1 MEQVRLNNAAF
12 AWRLALLDALLLAQ
26 LLLTHHLC
34 RLPQGLPSFEHDRA
48 KTDRESTTML
58 SPWIHFGSISV
69 RHIYYRVAQKHAE
82 WQASGVDKGRSC
94 LDFLQQMGYREYSR

>member
-1 MEQVRLNNAAF
+1 
-12 AWRLALLDALLLAQ
+12 LLA
-26 LLLTHHLC
+26 
-34 RLPQGLPSFEHDRA
+34 QGLPSFEHDRA

-94 LDFLQQMGYREYSR
+94 LDFLQQMGYREYSRWGLVTAALVVFCGCIASGRHDFVCTVPDHDQR